1 MINFEYTLTCGYLI
15 YITVEKIILQSSN
28 MSVGQFTVAAKYL
41 NLQKQQQSQSQQ
53 QRQKKMVIRKRLRL
67 QGKENRRPILARQ
80 TSRYARSIF
89 HLRHTNTLQ
98 KRPRRN
104 IQKRN
109 YKESWDESKYS

>member
-1 MINFEYTLTCGYLI
+1 MDTLC
-15 YITVEKIILQSSN
+15 ITVEKIILQSSN

-41 NLQKQQQSQSQQ
+41 NLQKQQQSQPHQ
-53 QRQKKMVIRKRLRL
+53 QRQKKKVIRKRLRL

-80 TSRYARSIF
+80 TFYSRYVRSIS
-89 HLRHTNTLQ
+89 HLRHSNTLQ